1 MSKRKLKGSVGLIAI
16 ILLLSAL
23 LIGVTAASLITISS
37 NENLSEEEIQEI
49 VDDAVDEITTYIQIK
64 DVIGK
69 YYGEPTQ
76 QRIEKIAVM
85 ITPLISQEIDM
96 STLKI
101 KFSSQESLHFLSY
114 GYKVDKIGSNPLFEH
129 YLWEDLP
136 DLSFGLIVIND
147 KDNSIKDFNTFNK
160 NSDVAYII
168 INLPQEYHME
178 KGDEILVTLFPSTG
192 IERSINLQAP
202 LPMRN
207 IVNLVE

>member
-1 MSKRKLKGSVGLIAI
+1 MSKRKQKGSVGLIAI

-49 VDDAVDEITTYIQIK
+49 VDNAVDEITTYIQIK

-69 YYGEPTQ
+69 YYGEPPQ

-85 ITPLISQEIDM
+85 ITPLISQEIDI
-96 STLKI
+96 SSLKI
-101 KFSSQESLHFLSY
+101 KFSSQDSLHFLSY
-114 GYKVDKIGSNPLFEH
+114 DYKVDKIGSNPLFEH
-129 YLWEDLP
+129 YLWEDLS
-136 DLSFGLIVIND
+136 DLSFGLIVIYD

-168 INLPQEYHME
+168 INLPQEYHMK
-178 KGDEILVTLFPSTG
+178 KGDEILATLFPSTG
-192 IERSINLQAP
+192 IERSIYLQAP